1 MRDISNRSE
10 AKAEQ
15 VRRSALMQLKLIMI
29 NLFFFL
35 SALCFPLVAA
45 SVEVVHV
52 EGVTVWADALSYDKG
67 SDTYR
72 ATGNVMIVWNEAV
85 LIADNV
91 TLSDAGNEAVAEGR
105 VRLVKGSEVLHG
117 DRIMAHLLTDT
128 WEVTNGNFLSRTS
141 NFHIKGQKMEKVG
154 EDKYRL
160 ERGSFTT
167 CDGENPSWKFT
178 SSNMDVTLEDFA
190 TGKNDVFYI
199 KDIPLLYTPY
209 LLFPVNRERQ
219 TGLLIPSI
227 GNSTKKGFNIDIPF
241 YWAISPSQEL
251 TADLDLM
258 TRRGAGIGL
267 EYNYR
272 RPNDSLGKLQG
283 FYIYDT
289 SEDENRA
296 NLITQQQE
304 WLSPSLVFKS
314 DVNLVSDRNFYLD
327 FAEASD
333 EYNRQILDSS
343 VSLTK
348 NWQNYS
354 LAGEFRYMDN
364 LMAPSNRLTLQ
375 KFPKIDFTAIRQK
388 VPGIPLYL
396 GLDSSY
402 VNFYHEDGIRGQRLD
417 FHPFV
422 TVYLPMPAGLEFSA
436 WGGYQQR
443 LYNAYSAGA
452 GEPGNGYHGIGLAD
466 AGATVTTS
474 FARIYDTDW
483 GALKRIRHTVVPEVG
498 YNYVQSKGQGTL
510 PFFDFNDR
518 VFGQSMTTW
527 SITNYLTGKFRQG
540 DAPPVYRDLLYL
552 RLSQG
557 YQISGS
563 RRDLLTLVPDVEQ
576 RLTDIRIEANF
587 TPLNELSLF
596 TDTRY
601 NTYETRFPTVMAG
614 LDLNYGKGNS
624 TSFSYHFSRDKVE
637 YLKGKLEVTLL
648 KPFVFKYTGRYSIDK
663 GGFLELSPAVEYK
676 QQCWSVEL
684 SYHDRPVLGD
694 KAFMINF
701 TMAGIGP
708 LGKLKAF

>member
-1 MRDISNRSE
+1 
-10 AKAEQ
+10 
-15 VRRSALMQLKLIMI
+15 MQLKLIMI
-29 NLFFFL
+29 NLFIFL
-35 SALCFPLVAA
+35 SALFFPLVAA
-45 SVEVVHV
+45 SAEVVHV

-72 ATGNVMIVWNEAV
+72 GTGNVMIVWNEAI

-91 TLSDAGNEAVAEGR
+91 TLTDAGNEAVAEGR

-117 DRIMAHLLTDT
+117 DRIMLHLLTDT

-289 SEDENRA
+289 SQDKNRA

-314 DVNLVSDRNFYLD
+314 DVNLVTDRDFFHD
-327 FAEASD
+327 FAEASG

-354 LAGEFRYMDN
+354 LAGEFRYVDN
-364 LMAPSNRLTLQ
+364 LVAPSNRLTLQ
-375 KFPKIDFTAIRQK
+375 KLPSIDFTAIRQK
-388 VPGIPLYL
+388 VPGTPLYL
-396 GLDSSY
+396 ALDSSF

-417 FHPFV
+417 FHPFA
-422 TVYLPMPAGLEFSA
+422 TVYLPMPAGLKFSA
-436 WGGYQQR
+436 WGGYRQR
-443 LYNAYSAGA
+443 LYNAYSASE

-483 GALKRIRHTVVPEVG
+483 GTLSRIRHAIVPEVG
-498 YNYVQSKGQGTL
+498 YNYVQSNGQGTL

-518 VFGQSMTTW
+518 VLGQSMTTW
-527 SITNYLTGKFRQG
+527 AITNYLTGKFRQG

-557 YQISGS
+557 YQISGA

-587 TPLNELSLF
+587 TPLKGLSLF
-596 TDTRY
+596 TDSRY
-601 NTYETRFPTVMAG
+601 NTYETRFSTAMAG
-614 LDLNYGKGNS
+614 LELVDGKEN
-624 TSFSYHFSRDKVE
+624 TARFSYHFSRDRVE
-637 YLKGKLEVTLL
+637 YLMGKFEVTLL
-648 KPFVFKYTGRYSIDK
+648 KPFVFKYLSRYSIDK

-684 SYHDRPVLGD
+684 SYHNRPVEGD
-694 KAFMINF
+694 KAFFINF

-708 LGKLKAF
+708 LGKLKTF